1 MSIEEFEF
9 LSLTIGIGA
18 LVLYMLYIIYRLAK
32 DSNAGRFGSMILFFV
47 LGLGFVGLLAKSVL
61 VEILL

>member
-9 LSLTIGIGA
+9 LSMTIGISG

-32 DSNAGRFGSMILFFV
+32 DSKAGWFGGVVLFFV

-61 VEILL
+61 VEMLL